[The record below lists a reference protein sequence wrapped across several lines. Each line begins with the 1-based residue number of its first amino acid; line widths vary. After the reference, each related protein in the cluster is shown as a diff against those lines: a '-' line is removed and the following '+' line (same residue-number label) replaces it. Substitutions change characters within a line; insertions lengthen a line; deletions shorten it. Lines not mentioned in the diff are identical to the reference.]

1 MQLKAAIDNFFLEF
15 SKFEI
20 SAIGTALHALS
31 QDAAYVEQSEKL
43 LDLEARLTLL
53 LRLSAARGVPSSLS
67 DALEAI
73 VSRARI
79 LRAQRDEIAQHVMA
93 AGKSLSKSD
102 RAPAPPIRVTR
113 NRKAAYTRLAESHDV
128 LLPSIA
134 QIQAYAA
141 EAVELQTALGD
152 IARTLDEPVAAS
164 D

>member
-1 MQLKAAIDNFFLEF
+1 VQLKAAIDNFFLEF

-20 SAIGTALHALS
+20 SAIGTTLRALS
-31 QDAAYVEQSEKL
+31 QDAAYVEQTEKL

-93 AGKSLSKSD
+93 AGKSLNKPD
-102 RAPAPPIRVTR
+102 RAAAPPIRVTCCCR
-113 NRKAAYTRLAESHDV
+113 ASLKSKRTPPRPLNSRPHSATSHARSMNR
-128 LLPSIA
+128 
-134 QIQAYAA
+134 
-141 EAVELQTALGD
+141 
-152 IARTLDEPVAAS
+152 
-164 D
+164 